1 MRTPFASLFDSRAS
15 IESPSTSWDRVF
27 ETVMGDSATSSG
39 ITLSKDKAMSVPEVF
54 SCIQVLSQDVGR
66 CPLKLRRVDGDG
78 VYTDAVDHPLWE
90 ILADLSNPETTA
102 YQFRQQMQ
110 RNLLTHERAY
120 AEIVRNGR
128 GEIIA
133 LWPLNSGAMTVGR
146 NRLNQKVYRY
156 RLDDGHELTWE
167 FNPSTPPILELVHP
181 SPMVACKDMIGLA
194 YALDLFGAKFFA
206 NGARPSGTLEVP
218 AGVTLLEEQRNRLR
232 EVFQSM
238 FSGAENAGKV
248 ALMEG
253 GLSFKPMTIG
263 NNEAQYNET
272 RKFIRTLI
280 AGAFRMPPH
289 KIGDLERATFSNIEQ
304 QSIDYV
310 TGTLDPFL
318 VAWEQAI
325 RRDMLS
331 TRQFPGYVVQFD
343 RQALIKADIK
353 SLLDALAVGRQ
364 NGWYSANDILKKL
377 GENPIDGEAGAAY
390 LVNGNMIPVAQAG
403 RPTAGAVSGGA
414 R

>member
-1 MRTPFASLFDSRAS
+1 
-15 IESPSTSWDRVF
+15 
-27 ETVMGDSATSSG
+27 MGDSHTSSG
-39 ITLSKDKAMSVPEVF
+39 VTLSKDKAASVPEVF
-54 SCIQVLSQDVGR
+54 SCLQVISQDVGR

-78 VYTDAVDHPLWE
+78 VHTDAVDHPLWE
-90 ILADLSNPETTA
+90 ILADLTNPETTA
-102 YQFRQQMQ
+102 YQFRAQMQ
-110 RNLLTHERAY
+110 RNLLLHERAY
-120 AEIVRNGR
+120 AEIIRNGR
-128 GEIIA
+128 GEVVA
-133 LWPLNSGAMTVGR
+133 LWPLDPAAMTVGR
-146 NRLNQKVYRY
+146 NGLNQKTYRY
-156 RLDDGHELTWE
+156 RLGSGREITWA
-167 FNPSTPPILELVHP
+167 FNPSTPPILELTHP

-206 NGARPSGTLEVP
+206 NGARPSGTLAP
-218 AGVTLLEEQRNRLR
+218 PTGVSLGDEQRQRLR
-232 EVFQSM
+232 EAFQSM

-253 GLSFKPMTIG
+253 GMTFTPITIA

-272 RKFIRTLI
+272 RKFLRTLI

-325 RRDMLS
+325 RRDMLT

-364 NGWYSANDILKKL
+364 NGWYNANDILKKL
-377 GENPIDGEAGAAY
+377 GENPIDGEAGSAY
-390 LVNGNMIPVAQAG
+390 LVNGNMIPVTQAG
-403 RPTAGAVSGGA
+403 QKTAGAVSGGA
-414 R
+414 Q